1 MNELSPGAPADAA
14 GAGAAAP
21 SSSSERSLA
30 LLALVASEG
39 RALSL
44 AELSARLGLPKA
56 SAHRICTQLQEGDWL
71 MRDADERAFSVGP
84 ALRRL
89 ALDTLNNGVVRGL
102 RHQVLAEL
110 VAGIGETCNFTT
122 LDGATVLYLD
132 RVEAPWPWRLTLDV
146 GAHVPLHCTA
156 SGKLFLAA
164 MPAARRDALIERLRL
179 EALTPT
185 TITSAEQL
193 RAECDAI
200 AARGYSTDREEFIAG
215 LNAAAVPVKDAQ
227 GQTRAAIAIHAPS
240 ARMSIDD
247 ALARLPALQAAAAR
261 MAELL

>member
-1 MNELSPGAPADAA
+1 MTHDSSAMAPSAS
-14 GAGAAAP
+14 

-56 SAHRICTQLQEGDWL
+56 SAHRICAQLQEGGWL
-71 MRDADERAFSVGP
+71 MRDADERSFSVGP

-102 RHQVLAEL
+102 RHEVLADL
-110 VAGIGETCNFTT
+110 VAKIGETCNFTT
-122 LDGATVLYLD
+122 LDGATVIYLD

-156 SGKLFLAA
+156 SGKLFLASMA
-164 MPAARRDALIERLRL
+164 AARRDALIERLRL
-179 EALTPT
+179 EPLTPT
-185 TITSAEQL
+185 TITARDTL
-193 RAECDAI
+193 RAECEAI

-247 ALARLPALQAAAAR
+247 AIARLPALQAAAAR